1 MKEKALIGYNHRKA
15 ERYFASLEAEEATLN
30 QQREINKQSY
40 KLKEAE
46 LLYEINNIKQKIVE
60 LNQLETSLKQWIQ
73 RNEN

>member
-1 MKEKALIGYNHRKA
+1 MREKALIGYNRIKA

-30 QQREINKQSY
+30 QQREMNKQSY

-46 LLYEINNIKQKIVE
+46 LLYEINDMKQKIVE